1 MRSLSLPLLPNAYT
15 VSYPPTAPDKTPEP
29 IQYFPLPDILT
40 RAWTTDAHTTA
51 YSVQSLSFRLS
62 KAAITLESGVVM
74 VVFIADID
82 CAQSHAASGGQGDVP
97 APDDWW
103 LAELD
108 KIERLR
114 DAFPGAFVYRTRGGY
129 RLVYLLACPH
139 ILRSPADVDAWKA
152 DYLAWIAAL
161 ACYASPSTVTP
172 AATIGNGSIG
182 CPMRPGSGGRPGK
195 PRDRRQSL
203 SDRRLDL

>member
-1 MRSLSLPLLPNAYT
+1 MSSLSLPLLPDAYT
-15 VSYPPTAPDKTPEP
+15 ISYPPTAPDKTPEL

-51 YSVQSLSFRLS
+51 YSVEGLSFRLS
-62 KAAITLESGVVM
+62 KEAITLASGVVM

-82 CAQSHAASGGQGDVP
+82 CGQSHAASGGQGDVP

-103 LAELD
+103 LSEIE

-114 DAFPGAFVYRTRGGY
+114 KAFPRAFVYRTRGGY
-129 RLVYLLACPH
+129 RLVYLLLVPR

-152 DYLAWIAAL
+152 DYLAWVAAL
-161 ACYASPSTVTP
+161 RLRFQIYPDPSCHDRQRLYRVP
-172 AATIGNGSIG
+172 RAT
-182 CPMRPGSGGRPGK
+182 RRRGGRPEARETVGN
-195 PRDRRQSL
+195 PY
-203 SDRRLDL
+203 